1 MKKSILSALVL
12 ASSLVGLASCG
23 GGKTSS
29 SAPIS
34 TPAPTTS
41 TTPTPAPVG
50 ETARGVFSYSQTWDD
65 VHFTTYGTAVSV
77 TIADGKITALT
88 RDAAYVTENN
98 LVEITP
104 SWQPGEAF
112 REVYEESLST
122 YFSKLIGKEAQTVYK
137 DISQGVSI
145 TKGETKGAMT
155 FSVSNDSLKV
165 FTSTGATQT
174 EARTNYAIAN
184 GIAAI
189 LKLDALDVEIIPDDA
204 GGDQTTT
211 TTPVAA

>member
-23 GGKTSS
+23 GGNKTSS

-41 TTPTPAPVG
+41 TTPAPVG
-50 ETARGVFSYSQTWDD
+50 ETARGVFSYSQTWSE
-65 VHFTTYGTAVSV
+65 HTTTYGTAVSV
-77 TIADGKITALT
+77 TIADGKITALS
-88 RDAAYVTENN
+88 RDAAYITENN

-104 SWQPGEAF
+104 SWTGGDDF
-112 REVYEESLST
+112 RDVYEESLST

-145 TKGETKGAMT
+145 TKGKTKGEMT